1 MVRKSLLAVVGCLFY
16 ITSFCQQRKIDYFV
30 DTALTIN
37 PQLYANKNLILSN
50 SIDSQ
55 VIVAANKIQVNGIS
69 NSYYAPVVNGIGYD
83 AAITNGQQLQAMVA
97 VTKQIYNKRNLEVQ
111 YEGLRLQND
120 SLQIASA
127 ITAQDIKKAVTGQ
140 YILTYGDQLQIGFT
154 DKLITLLSHEEGI
167 LKTLTRQNVYKQAD
181 YLSFLV
187 TLQQQQ
193 LIRSQLLLQY
203 KNDYAT
209 LNYLAGITD
218 TTTTSTLLDPQL
230 HYTGGFGYDTS
241 VFLKQ
246 FTVDSL
252 QLRNL
257 RTGVDVSYRPKVS
270 LYGDGGYLSSLVL
283 KPYKNFGT
291 SFGVNL
297 TIPIYDGHQRQLQ
310 YTKIDIME
318 RTRVR
323 QRDYFRQQLAQQVE
337 QLQQQLRELEKLKDP
352 IDRQIEYLKTLI
364 NVNGKLLETGDIKIA
379 DYVLALNNYITSQ
392 NLVVQNLV
400 ARYQVIN
407 QLNYWNASGY

>member
-1 MVRKSLLAVVGCLFY
+1 MIKKCLFAVVCCLLY
-16 ITSFCQQRKIDYFV
+16 AVSFCQQRTLDYFI
-30 DTALTIN
+30 DTAITIN

-55 VIVAANKIQVNGIS
+55 IIVAGNKVQINGIS

-83 AAITNGQQLQAMVA
+83 NAITNGQQLQALVSA
-97 VTKQIYNKRNLEVQ
+97 TKQIYNKRNLAVQ

-120 SLQIASA
+120 SLKVASA
-127 ITAQDIKKAVTGQ
+127 ITTQDIKKMVTGQ

-154 DKLITLLSHEEGI
+154 NDLITLLSHEEGI
-167 LKTLTRQNVYKQAD
+167 LKTLTQQNVYKQAD

-187 TLQQQQ
+187 TLQQEQ
-193 LIRSQLLLQY
+193 LILSQLMIQY

-218 TTTTSTLLDPQL
+218 TTTSRALSDPELQ
-230 HYTGGFGYDTS
+230 YAGEFGYDTS

-246 FTVDSL
+246 FTIDSL

-257 RTGVDVSYRPKVS
+257 RTGVDVSYRPRVS

-283 KPYKNFGT
+283 KPYTNFGT
-291 SFGVNL
+291 SFGINL

-310 YTKIDIME
+310 YTKLDIME
-318 RTRVR
+318 RTRAR
-323 QRDYFRQQLAQQVE
+323 QRGYFMQQLTQQVE
-337 QLQQQLRELEKLKDP
+337 QLEQQLRELEKLKAP
-352 IDRQIEYLKTLI
+352 IGKQIDYLKTLI
-364 NVNGKLLETGDIKIA
+364 SVNGKLLETGDIKIA

-407 QLNYWNASGY
+407 QLDYWKASGY